1 MVLLSVIFFIFGIGR
16 LIDAFSD
23 DKLNKFAVIAK
34 FLTGLLASIMG
45 IIILS
50 IIIIYSTFSIIFLIN
65 LFALVLLIIG
75 IVRIVIGI
83 LVDKYSME
91 YRILLIIVGI
101 LSFIVSLVVLFL
113 PPFNYYISVLMISLT
128 LLING
133 LARVFYG
140 LYEKK

>member
-1 MVLLSVIFFIFGIGR
+1 
-16 LIDAFSD
+16 
-23 DKLNKFAVIAK
+23 
-34 FLTGLLASIMG
+34 MG

-91 YRILLIIVGI
+91 YRILLIIIGI
-101 LSFIVSLVVLFL
+101 LSFIVSVVVLFL

-133 LARVFYG
+133 LARVLYV